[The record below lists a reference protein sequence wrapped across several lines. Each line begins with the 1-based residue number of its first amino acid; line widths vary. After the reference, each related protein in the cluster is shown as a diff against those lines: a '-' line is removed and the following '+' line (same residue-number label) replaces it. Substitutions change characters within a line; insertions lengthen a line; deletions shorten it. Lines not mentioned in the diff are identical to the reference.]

1 MVDEN
6 RYCVDISNQ
15 LLATQALL
23 KSANQ
28 EIMQAHIRSCVA
40 EALQTDKPNPKLE
53 EALSLLEK
61 CLISIRL
68 NELQEAFGLIGKFV
82 YIMMSI
88 FSYER
93 KVCLGKRSSWKQN
106 MIVKRAV
113 YELLKR
119 FDIGLFA

>member
-1 MVDEN
+1 MKAKKTDVSHKLKVARGQLDGILKMVDEN
-6 RYCVDISNQ
+6 RYQ

-61 CLISIRL
+61 
-68 NELQEAFGLIGKFV
+68 
-82 YIMMSI
+82 MS
-88 FSYER
+88 
-93 KVCLGKRSSWKQN
+93 N
-106 MIVKRAV
+106 
-113 YELLKR
+113 
-119 FDIGLFA
+119 

>member
-1 MVDEN
+1 MKHFLLYVRRNYKVKAKKTDVSHKLKVARGQLDGILKMVDEN

-23 KSANQ
+23 KSANL

-61 CLISIRL
+61 
-68 NELQEAFGLIGKFV
+68 
-82 YIMMSI
+82 MS
-88 FSYER
+88 
-93 KVCLGKRSSWKQN
+93 N
-106 MIVKRAV
+106 
-113 YELLKR
+113 
-119 FDIGLFA
+119 